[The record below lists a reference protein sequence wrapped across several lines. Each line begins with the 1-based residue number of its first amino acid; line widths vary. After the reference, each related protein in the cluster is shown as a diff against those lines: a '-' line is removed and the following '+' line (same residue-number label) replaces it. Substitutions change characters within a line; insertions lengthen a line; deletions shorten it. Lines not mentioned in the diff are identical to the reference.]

1 MTNFYLD
8 IETTGLDPRKDKIIT
23 IQFQEL
29 DRFSGKAIGEL
40 VVLKEWESSEK
51 EIIQQ
56 FIEKTKILEADPF
69 SFVPTGY
76 NLNFEHNFLKIRSV
90 INGLPALDILNLPF
104 IDLRAIG
111 LLMNGGQF
119 KGSGLSDLTGK
130 KTKGDGIPGFY
141 EIKEYD
147 KILEYVEDETREFLK
162 FNAWLYK
169 NMPFVW
175 DDFRRDLDEEDLKKI
190 N

>member
-8 IETTGLDPRKDKIIT
+8 IETTGLDPKKDKIIT

-29 DRFSGKAIGEL
+29 DRFTGEAIGKL
-40 VVLKEWESSEK
+40 VILKEWESSEK
-51 EIIQQ
+51 EIIRQ

-69 SFVPTGY
+69 SFIPTGY

-90 INGLPALDILNLPF
+90 INGLPDLDVLNLPF

-111 LLMNGGQF
+111 LMMNGGQF

-130 KTKGDGIPGFY
+130 KGQGIKIPEFY
-141 EIKEYD
+141 ENKEYD
-147 KILEYVEDETREFLK
+147 KIIDYIVNESEEFLK
-162 FNAWLYK
+162 FNNWLFR
-169 NMPFVW
+169 NMPFVYEE
-175 DDFRRDLDEEDLKKI
+175 FRKDLEEL
-190 N
+190 